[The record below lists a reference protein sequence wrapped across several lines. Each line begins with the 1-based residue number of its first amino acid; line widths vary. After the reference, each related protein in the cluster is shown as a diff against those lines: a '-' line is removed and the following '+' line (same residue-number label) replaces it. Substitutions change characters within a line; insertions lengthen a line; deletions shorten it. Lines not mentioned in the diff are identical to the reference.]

1 MSIFKLIDEIIFPPV
16 ELAEPDGLLAVGGDL
31 SANRLLAAY
40 REGIF
45 PWYSEGDPLLWWF
58 TTPRLV
64 ILPQQFHIPR
74 RLARTM
80 RKTHP
85 QILFDSDF
93 EQVINECAAI
103 RTDADEPTWLHPE
116 MREAYIHLHHLGF
129 AHSVECWLDGELAGG
144 LYGVALDRIFFGE
157 SMFSRKPSCSQF
169 ALVALINFLK
179 AREYLLVDCQMT
191 TQHLLRFGAT
201 EIDGNSFCRY
211 LQHGIRSISPQ
222 TWRDQ
227 WPEGDTCR
235 DSGNLHVKKKREQ
248 R

>member
-1 MSIFKLIDEIIFPPV
+1 MSVFKLIDEIIFPPV

-31 SANRLLAAY
+31 STNRLLAAY

-64 ILPQQFHIPR
+64 IFPQQFHIPR

-80 RKTHP
+80 RKTRP
-85 QILFDSDF
+85 QILFDTNF
-93 EQVINECAAI
+93 EQVISECAAI
-103 RTDADEPTWLHPE
+103 RNEAGEPTWLQPE
-116 MREAYIHLHHLGF
+116 MRDAYIRLHNLGF

-157 SMFSRKPSCSQF
+157 SMFSRKSGCSQF
-169 ALVALINFLK
+169 ALIALINLLES
-179 AREYLLVDCQMT
+179 RGYLLVDCQMT

-201 EIDGNSFCRY
+201 EIDGSSFCRY
-211 LQHGIRSISPQ
+211 LQRGISSISPQ
-222 TWRDQ
+222 IW
-227 WPEGDTCR
+227 EN
-235 DSGNLHVKKKREQ
+235 S
-248 R
+248 